1 MIFYLRRAHILRC
14 ALFLSAF
21 LFACNPAVNA
31 SDPPQENSASSTDAI
46 RSRLAFEELSP
57 AQRVRLATLPAEI
70 IVPQDA
76 TWTLS
81 TGATGRIEQWHVR
94 IGDTLDVGQ
103 VIAEISNFEQS
114 DYVGEIAQ
122 ARAAVQQRQALLD
135 SKESALQFG
144 AATAED
150 VHTARANLEEARAQQ
165 RALERAQR
173 TRNAAR
179 NDKQWRAPVAGV
191 ITDLHC
197 APGAVVTA
205 ADPCITLLDTT
216 HAALRAY
223 LPEALTHRI
232 DDTVRG
238 TWFPWGANAPIE
250 AWEITR
256 KAPTIDP
263 KSRAQAV
270 DFTSDAI
277 ASLRPG
283 QSGRLELFAPANPT
297 WFDVPRQAVTSLD
310 GHDVLFVEHPE
321 EPLPHAVPIAI
332 ITRQHDRIIIDA
344 EALQPGTR
352 FVSRGAFLLKSLA
365 VAELGGG
372 HEP

>member
-1 MIFYLRRAHILRC
+1 MIFYFRRNHTLQS

-21 LFACNPAVNA
+21 LFACKPAPNA
-31 SDPPQENSASSTDAI
+31 REHAQENNASSTDAI
-46 RSRLAFEELSP
+46 QSRLAFEELAP
-57 AQRVRLATLPAEI
+57 AQHVRMVTLPAEI
-70 IVPQDA
+70 IVPHDA
-76 TWTLS
+76 TWTLN

-114 DYVGEIAQ
+114 DYAGEIAQ

-135 SKESALQFG
+135 SKENALQFG

-150 VHTARANLEEARAQQ
+150 VHTARASLEEARAQQ

-173 TRNAAR
+173 TRNASR

-205 ADPCITLLDTT
+205 ADPCITVLDTT

-238 TWFPWGANAPIE
+238 TWLPWGANTPIDG
-250 AWEITR
+250 WEITR

-263 KSRAQAV
+263 QSRTQAI
-270 DFTSDAI
+270 DFISESVSA
-277 ASLRPG
+277 LRPG

-297 WFDVPRQAVTSLD
+297 WFDVPRQAVTTFD
-310 GHDVLFVEHPE
+310 GNDVLFVEQPNE
-321 EPLPHAVPIAI
+321 ALPHAVPITI
-332 ITRQHDRIIIDA
+332 IARQHDRIIIDA
-344 EALQPGTR
+344 EALQLGTR

-365 VAELGGG
+365 VAELDGG
-372 HEP
+372 HEH